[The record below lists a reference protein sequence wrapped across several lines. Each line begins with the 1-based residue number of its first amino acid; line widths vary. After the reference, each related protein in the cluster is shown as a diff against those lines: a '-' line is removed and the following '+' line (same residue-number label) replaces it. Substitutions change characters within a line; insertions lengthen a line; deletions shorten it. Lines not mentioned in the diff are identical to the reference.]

1 MLSID
6 ILLDLFSLTNLS
18 AIFFGVSIGLLI
30 GMLPGLTANL
40 GVALLLPVTYGLE
53 PTSAL
58 LLLVSVYTSAIY
70 GGSFPA
76 ILINAPGTS
85 ASAATAIDG
94 YVLTEAGKFNTA
106 IRISTFASVFGGI
119 ISGFALLLI
128 APPLSLISLKFGPA
142 QYFMLAV
149 FGLTII
155 GTLSSGN
162 FIKGLIAGSIGLFL
176 STIGSDLDSGY
187 PRFVFGFN
195 GLISGINFV
204 PAVIGLFSLSQAL
217 VLSEN
222 PHKTIQINKIKI
234 DKWKFLP
241 KFIETQKIFFTCFTS
256 SIIGVLVGILPG
268 AGGDIASWV
277 SYNEAKRFSKN
288 KSEFGKG
295 SLKGIAASEAANNA
309 VTGSALIPLL
319 SLGIPGSTTAA
330 ILLGALLIHGLVPG
344 RELFTTHADITYSVI
359 WGFIFANL
367 LMGIVGLYV
376 AKYFGKIARIPNYLL
391 APSIIL
397 LSVVGSYAIGNNIQ
411 DVYTMVIFGLFGYL
425 MRKLNYPPAPL
436 ILGLILGPI
445 AETGFRQSQILA
457 NDGILLYILSNN
469 ISLILFVL
477 TIISILSSIYLEL
490 TKKINYEKNIS

>member
-1 MLSID
+1 M
-6 ILLDLFSLTNLS
+6 
-18 AIFFGVSIGLLI
+18 
-30 GMLPGLTANL
+30 
-40 GVALLLPVTYGLE
+40 
-53 PTSAL
+53 
-58 LLLVSVYTSAIY
+58 
-70 GGSFPA
+70 
-76 ILINAPGTS
+76 
-85 ASAATAIDG
+85 
-94 YVLTEAGKFNTA
+94 
-106 IRISTFASVFGGI
+106 R
-119 ISGFALLLI
+119 
-128 APPLSLISLKFGPA
+128 
-142 QYFMLAV
+142 
-149 FGLTII
+149 
-155 GTLSSGN
+155 
-162 FIKGLIAGSIGLFL
+162 
-176 STIGSDLDSGY
+176 
-187 PRFVFGFN
+187 
-195 GLISGINFV
+195 
-204 PAVIGLFSLSQAL
+204 
-217 VLSEN
+217 
-222 PHKTIQINKIKI
+222 
-234 DKWKFLP
+234 
-241 KFIETQKIFFTCFTS
+241 
-256 SIIGVLVGILPG
+256 
-268 AGGDIASWV
+268 
-277 SYNEAKRFSKN
+277 AKRFSKN

-319 SLGIPGSTTAA
+319 TLGIPGSTTAA

>member
-1 MLSID
+1 M
-6 ILLDLFSLTNLS
+6 
-18 AIFFGVSIGLLI
+18 
-30 GMLPGLTANL
+30 
-40 GVALLLPVTYGLE
+40 
-53 PTSAL
+53 
-58 LLLVSVYTSAIY
+58 
-70 GGSFPA
+70 
-76 ILINAPGTS
+76 
-85 ASAATAIDG
+85 
-94 YVLTEAGKFNTA
+94 
-106 IRISTFASVFGGI
+106 
-119 ISGFALLLI
+119 
-128 APPLSLISLKFGPA
+128 
-142 QYFMLAV
+142 
-149 FGLTII
+149 
-155 GTLSSGN
+155 
-162 FIKGLIAGSIGLFL
+162 

-241 KFIETQKIFFTCFTS
+241 KFIETQKIFLTCFIS

-319 SLGIPGSTTAA
+319 TLGIPGSTTAA